1 MDELGGQLVTYGPL
15 GIFVI
20 LFILGLVQPK
30 PTVDR
35 LIAERDRAE
44 AQRDSVIADV
54 MEKVAPALERAVEA
68 VRARDVFEADI
79 REVLVDVRRMLEQ
92 GHQ

>member
-1 MDELGGQLVTYGPL
+1 MNELVNYGAM
-15 GIFVI
+15 GVI
-20 LFILGLVQPK
+20 LIAFLSGIISAK

-54 MEKVAPALERAVEA
+54 LEKVAPALERAVEA
-68 VRARDVFEADI
+68 VKARDHFESDV
-79 REVLVDVRRMLEQ
+79 RDVLVDVRRMLEQ

>member
-1 MDELGGQLVTYGPL
+1 MAELANYGALGVIVVLFVT
-15 GIFVI
+15 
-20 LFILGLVQPK
+20 GLISPK

-44 AQRDSVIADV
+44 AHRDSVVSDV
-54 MEKVAPALERAVEA
+54 LEKVAPALERAVEA
-68 VRARDVFEADI
+68 VRSREQFESDV

-92 GHQ
+92 GR

>member
-1 MDELGGQLVTYGPL
+1 MDALANYGALG
-15 GIFVI
+15 VI
-20 LFILGLVQPK
+20 VLAFLSGLVFAK

-44 AQRDSVIADV
+44 AHRDAVVTDV
-54 MEKVAPALERAVEA
+54 LEKVAPALERAVEA
-68 VRARDVFEADI
+68 VRARDEFESDV

-92 GHQ
+92 GR

>member
-1 MDELGGQLVTYGPL
+1 VDELGGQLVTYGPL

-68 VRARDVFEADI
+68 VRARDAFEADI